1 MGDVARYI
9 KRFASL
15 SPCLPSRAAPA
26 ALNPRCRRRAER
38 ATSGGG
44 VRGVLG
50 GDDWKDGWKCDLF
63 REKDVM
69 GRSSSSSSDSRGECG
84 SGTVEVSETKDRL
97 GTC

>member
-1 MGDVARYI
+1 M
-9 KRFASL
+9 
-15 SPCLPSRAAPA
+15 
-26 ALNPRCRRRAER
+26 
-38 ATSGGG
+38 
-44 VRGVLG
+44 RGVLG